1 MNEIVKDNLYLSFPD
16 PTNGIFTHLAAK
28 AELPWTDTEVDN
40 SLLDLDYLTQY
51 GQRARGAIV
60 DLMTDF
66 GAKQLTDAQIDQLAM
81 IVWQR
86 FGKNW
91 QHLWDINQIEYDPK
105 INYDMTEEETVTRS
119 GEHAES
125 GKSSEQQSGNTS
137 RKVDNANS
145 VYGFNSDVAVPS
157 DTGSG
162 TESTDS
168 GLNTSGTQDTGG
180 THSETETRSK
190 TTQGDASVR
199 PIQYVINEDRATWAY
214 DMFDQIFKQLNTVL
228 TAPVYITM

>member
-1 MNEIVKDNLYLSFPD
+1 MDDKLVNCFPD
-16 PTNGIFTHLAAK
+16 PMNGIFTHLAAK
-28 AELPWTDTEVDN
+28 ATLPWSDADVDN
-40 SLLDLDYLTQY
+40 ALLDLDYLTHY

-60 DLMTDF
+60 DLMTEF
-66 GAKQLTDAQIDQLAM
+66 GAKQLTDAQIDQLAL

-91 QHLWDINQIEYDPK
+91 RHLWDINQIEYDPK

-125 GKSSEQQSGNTS
+125 GKSGEQQSGNTS
-137 RKVDNANS
+137 REFNNANS

-157 DTGSG
+157 DHGSG

-180 THSETETRSK
+180 THSETETRTK

-228 TAPVYITM
+228 TAPVYQ

>member
-1 MNEIVKDNLYLSFPD
+1 MDDKLVNCFPD
-16 PTNGIFTHLAAK
+16 PMNGIFTHLAVK
-28 AELPWTDTEVDN
+28 ATLPWSDADVDN
-40 SLLDLDYLTQY
+40 ALLDLDYLTQY
-51 GQRARGAIV
+51 GQRSRSAIV
-60 DLMTDF
+60 DLMTEF
-66 GAKQLTDAQIDQLAM
+66 GAKLLTDAQIDQLAL

-137 RKVDNANS
+137 REVNNANN

-168 GLNTSGTQDTGG
+168 GLQTSGMQDTGG

-199 PIQYVINEDRATWAY
+199 PIQYVIDEDRRVWAY

-228 TAPVYITM
+228 TAPVYQ

>member
-1 MNEIVKDNLYLSFPD
+1 MDDKLVNCFPD
-16 PTNGIFTHLAAK
+16 PMNGIFTHLAAK
-28 AELPWTDTEVDN
+28 ATLPWSDADVDN
-40 SLLDLDYLTQY
+40 ALLDLDYLTQY

-60 DLMTDF
+60 DLMTEF
-66 GAKQLTDAQIDQLAM
+66 GAKQLTDAQIDQLAL

-137 RKVDNANS
+137 REVNNANS

-157 DTGSG
+157 DNGSG

-180 THSETETRSK
+180 THSETETRTK

-199 PIQYVINEDRATWAY
+199 PIQYVIDEDRRVWAY

-228 TAPVYITM
+228 TAPVYQ

>member
-1 MNEIVKDNLYLSFPD
+1 MDDKLVNCFPD
-16 PTNGIFTHLAAK
+16 PMNGIFTHLAAK
-28 AELPWTDTEVDN
+28 ATLPWSDADVN
-40 SLLDLDYLTQY
+40 NALLDLDYLTQY

-60 DLMTDF
+60 DLMTEF
-66 GAKQLTDAQIDQLAM
+66 GAKQLTDAQIDQLTL

-137 RKVDNANS
+137 REVNNANS

-157 DTGSG
+157 DNGSG

-180 THSETETRSK
+180 THSETETRTK

-228 TAPVYITM
+228 TAPVYQ

>member
-1 MNEIVKDNLYLSFPD
+1 MYDKLVNCFPD
-16 PTNGIFTHLAAK
+16 PMNGIFTHLAAK
-28 AELPWTDTEVDN
+28 ATLPWSDADVDN
-40 SLLDLDYLTQY
+40 ALLDLDYLTQY

-60 DLMTDF
+60 DLMTEF
-66 GAKQLTDAQIDQLAM
+66 GAKQLTDAQIDQIAL

-105 INYDMTEEETVTRS
+105 INYDMTEEETVMRS

-137 RKVDNANS
+137 REVNNANS
-145 VYGFNSDVAVPS
+145 VYGFNSDMAVPS
-157 DTGSG
+157 DNGSG

-228 TAPVYITM
+228 TAPVYQ

>member
-1 MNEIVKDNLYLSFPD
+1 MNDKLVNSFPD
-16 PTNGIFTHLAAK
+16 PMNGIFTHLAAK
-28 AELPWTDTEVDN
+28 VELPWTDTEVDN

-51 GQRARGAIV
+51 GQRARGAVV
-60 DLMTDF
+60 DLMTEF
-66 GAKQLTDAQIDQLAM
+66 GRNQLTESQIEQLAM
-81 IVWQR
+81 ICWQR

-137 RKVDNANS
+137 REVNNANN

-199 PIQYVINEDRATWAY
+199 PIQYVIDEDRRVWAY

-228 TAPVYITM
+228 TAPIYINM

>member
-1 MNEIVKDNLYLSFPD
+1 MDDKLINCFSD

-51 GQRARGAIV
+51 GQRARGAVV
-60 DLMTDF
+60 DLMTEF

-81 IVWQR
+81 IVRQR

-105 INYDMTEEETVTRS
+105 INYDMTEEETVTSS
-119 GEHAES
+119 GEHTES

-137 RKVDNANS
+137 REVNNANS

-157 DTGSG
+157 DNGSS

-180 THSETETRSK
+180 THSETETRTK

-199 PIQYVINEDRATWAY
+199 PIQYVIDEDRRVWAY

-228 TAPVYITM
+228 TAPVYR

>member
-1 MNEIVKDNLYLSFPD
+1 MDDKLINCFPD
-16 PTNGIFTHLAAK
+16 AMNGIFSHLAAK
-28 AELPWTDTEVDN
+28 VTLPWSDTDVDN
-40 SLLDLDYLTQY
+40 ALLDLDYLTQY

-60 DLMTDF
+60 DLMAEF
-66 GAKQLTDAQIDQLAM
+66 GAKQLTDVQIDQLAI

-125 GKSSEQQSGNTS
+125 GKTSEQQKSSTS
-137 RKVDNANS
+137 REVNNANN

-157 DTGSG
+157 DTGSESEEG
-162 TESTDS
+162 TSDLQMS
-168 GLNTSGTQDTGG
+168 GKQDTGG

-228 TAPVYITM
+228 TAPVYQ

>member
-1 MNEIVKDNLYLSFPD
+1 MDDKLINCFPD
-16 PTNGIFTHLAAK
+16 AMNGIFSHLAAK
-28 AELPWTDTEVDN
+28 VTLPWTDTDVDN

-51 GQRARGAIV
+51 GQRARGAAV
-60 DLMTDF
+60 DLMTEF
-66 GAKQLTDAQIDQLAM
+66 GRNQLTESQIEQLAM
-81 IVWQR
+81 ICWQR

-125 GKSSEQQSGNTS
+125 GKTSEQQTGSTS
-137 RKVDNANS
+137 REVNNANN

-157 DTGSG
+157 DTGSDSEEG
-162 TESTDS
+162 TSD
-168 GLNTSGTQDTGG
+168 LQTSGKQDTGG

-199 PIQYVINEDRATWAY
+199 PIQYVINEDRAIWAY
-214 DMFDQIFKQLNTVL
+214 DMFDQIYKQLNTVL
-228 TAPVYITM
+228 TAPIYINM

>member
-1 MNEIVKDNLYLSFPD
+1 MDDKLINCFPD
-16 PTNGIFTHLAAK
+16 AMNGIFSHLAAK
-28 AELPWTDTEVDN
+28 VTLPWTDTDVDN

-51 GQRARGAIV
+51 GQRARGAAV
-60 DLMTDF
+60 DLMTEF
-66 GAKQLTDAQIDQLAM
+66 GRNQLTESQIEQLAM
-81 IVWQR
+81 ICWQR

-125 GKSSEQQSGNTS
+125 GATSEQQTSSTS
-137 RKVDNANS
+137 REVNNANN

-157 DTGSG
+157 DTGSDSEEG
-162 TESTDS
+162 TSD
-168 GLNTSGTQDTGG
+168 LQTSGKQDTGG

-199 PIQYVINEDRATWAY
+199 PIQYVINEDRVTWAY
-214 DMFDQIFKQLNTVL
+214 DMFDQIFKQINTVL
-228 TAPVYITM
+228 TAPIYNLE

>member
-1 MNEIVKDNLYLSFPD
+1 MDDKLINCFPD
-16 PTNGIFTHLAAK
+16 AMNGIFSHLAAK
-28 AELPWTDTEVDN
+28 VTLPWTDTDVDN

-60 DLMTDF
+60 DLMTEF

-125 GKSSEQQSGNTS
+125 GKTSEQQSGNTNREVS
-137 RKVDNANS
+137 NANS
-145 VYGFNSDVAVPS
+145 VYGFNSGTAVPS

-228 TAPVYITM
+228 TAPIYINM

>member
-1 MNEIVKDNLYLSFPD
+1 MDDKLVNCFHD
-16 PTNGIFTHLAAK
+16 PMNGIFTHLAAK
-28 AELPWTDTEVDN
+28 ATLPWSDADVDN
-40 SLLDLDYLTQY
+40 ALLDLDYLTQY

-60 DLMTDF
+60 DLMTEF
-66 GAKQLTDAQIDQLAM
+66 GAKQLTDAQIDQLAL

-137 RKVDNANS
+137 REVNNANS
-145 VYGFNSDVAVPS
+145 VYGFNSDMAVPS
-157 DTGSG
+157 DNGSG

-180 THSETETRSK
+180 THSETETRTK

-199 PIQYVINEDRATWAY
+199 PIQYVIDEDRRVWAY

-228 TAPVYITM
+228 TAPVYQ

>member
-1 MNEIVKDNLYLSFPD
+1 MDDKLINCFPD
-16 PTNGIFTHLAAK
+16 AMNGIFSHLAAK
-28 AELPWTDTEVDN
+28 VTLPWTDTDVDN

-51 GQRARGAIV
+51 GQRARGAAV
-60 DLMTDF
+60 DLMTEF
-66 GAKQLTDAQIDQLAM
+66 GRNQLTESQIEQLAM
-81 IVWQR
+81 ICWQR

-105 INYDMTEEETVTRS
+105 INYDMSEEETVTRS

-125 GKSSEQQSGNTS
+125 GSTSEQQSGNTS
-137 RKVDNANS
+137 REVNNANN

-157 DTGSG
+157 DTGSS

-199 PIQYVINEDRATWAY
+199 PIQYVIDEDRRVWAY

-228 TAPVYITM
+228 TAPIYINM

>member
-1 MNEIVKDNLYLSFPD
+1 MDDKLINCFPD
-16 PTNGIFTHLAAK
+16 AMNGIFSHLAAK
-28 AELPWTDTEVDN
+28 VTLPWSDTDVDN
-40 SLLDLDYLTQY
+40 ALLDLDYLTQY

-60 DLMTDF
+60 DLMAEF
-66 GAKQLTDAQIDQLAM
+66 GAKQLTDVQIDQLAI

-125 GKSSEQQSGNTS
+125 GKTSEQQKSSTS
-137 RKVDNANS
+137 REVNNANN

-162 TESTDS
+162 SEEGTSD
-168 GLNTSGTQDTGG
+168 LQTSGKQDTGG

-199 PIQYVINEDRATWAY
+199 PIQYVIDEDRRVWAY

-228 TAPVYITM
+228 TAPVYQ

>member
-1 MNEIVKDNLYLSFPD
+1 MDDKLVNCFPD
-16 PTNGIFTHLAAK
+16 AMNGIFSHLAAK
-28 AELPWTDTEVDN
+28 VTLPWTDAEVDN

-51 GQRARGAIV
+51 GHRARGAIV
-60 DLMTDF
+60 DLMTEF

-81 IVWQR
+81 ICWQR

-125 GKSSEQQSGNTS
+125 GTTSEQQTS
-137 RKVDNANS
+137 SASREVNNANN

-162 TESTDS
+162 SEEGTSD
-168 GLNTSGTQDTGG
+168 LQTSGKQDTGG

-199 PIQYVINEDRATWAY
+199 PIQYVIDEDRRVWAY

-228 TAPVYITM
+228 TAPVYQ

>member
-1 MNEIVKDNLYLSFPD
+1 MVEIINDNLYKAFLD

-28 AELPWTDTEVDN
+28 VDLPWTAAEVDN

-51 GQRARGAIV
+51 GQRARGAVV
-60 DLMTDF
+60 DLMTEF
-66 GAKQLTDAQIDQLAM
+66 GAKQLTDSQIDQLAT

-125 GKSSEQQSGNTS
+125 GSTSEQQSGNTS
-137 RKVDNANS
+137 REVSNANN
-145 VYGFNSDVAVPS
+145 VYGFNSDAAVPS

-168 GLNTSGTQDTGG
+168 GLNTSGKQDTGG

-214 DMFDQIFKQLNTVL
+214 DMFNQIFKQVNTVL
-228 TAPVYITM
+228 TAPVYQ

>member
-1 MNEIVKDNLYLSFPD
+1 MYDKLINCFPD
-16 PTNGIFTHLAAK
+16 AMNGIFSHLAAK
-28 AELPWTDTEVDN
+28 VTLPWTDAEVDN

-51 GQRARGAIV
+51 GQRARGAVV
-60 DLMTDF
+60 DLMTEF
-66 GAKQLTDAQIDQLAM
+66 GRNQLTESQIEQLAM
-81 IVWQR
+81 ICWQR

-125 GKSSEQQSGNTS
+125 GKTSEQQSGNTS
-137 RKVDNANS
+137 REFNNANS

-157 DTGSG
+157 DNGSG

-199 PIQYVINEDRATWAY
+199 PIQYVIDEDRRVWAY

-228 TAPVYITM
+228 TAPVYQ

>member
-1 MNEIVKDNLYLSFPD
+1 MDDKLINCFPD
-16 PTNGIFTHLAAK
+16 AMNGIFSHLAAK
-28 AELPWTDTEVDN
+28 VTLPWTDTDVDN

-51 GQRARGAIV
+51 GQRARGAAV
-60 DLMTDF
+60 DLMTEF

-81 IVWQR
+81 IVRQR

-119 GEHAES
+119 GEHTES

-137 RKVDNANS
+137 REVNNANS

-157 DTGSG
+157 DNGSG

-180 THSETETRSK
+180 THSETETRTK

-199 PIQYVINEDRATWAY
+199 PIQYVIDEDRRVWAY

-228 TAPVYITM
+228 TAPVYR

>member
-1 MNEIVKDNLYLSFPD
+1 MDDKLVNCFPD
-16 PTNGIFTHLAAK
+16 PMNGIFTHLAAK

-60 DLMTDF
+60 DLMTEF
-66 GAKQLTDAQIDQLAM
+66 GRNQLTESQIEQLAM
-81 IVWQR
+81 ICWQR

-125 GKSSEQQSGNTS
+125 GKTSEQQTGNTS
-137 RKVDNANS
+137 RKVNNANN

-162 TESTDS
+162 SEEGTS
-168 GLNTSGTQDTGG
+168 GLQTIGNQDTGG
-180 THSETETRSK
+180 THSETETRTK

-199 PIQYVINEDRATWAY
+199 PIQYVIDEDRRVWAY
-214 DMFDQIFKQLNTVL
+214 DMFDRIFKQINTVL
-228 TAPVYITM
+228 TAPIYNLE